1 MQRAKEERKGLER
14 KRKKEKDETGIY
26 CGRCYRKST
35 LPFWVTVTE
44 LLLPRNSRSELL
56 GLLWKEG
63 KGQNG
68 GKWLSIKEAE
78 SRRVPRI
85 LKSRELAWGQKQ
97 VPNSEI
103 NAIWVQLYKRL
114 YPVTWY
120 GIQGK
125 AKRSHWI
132 RGGSI
137 RLLMTRYH
145 LLMNLCTELYGHC
158 TIIQEN
164 TFFFGGERGWN
175 RRTGY
180 RGTGIWRWNIDQFW
194 DGNWRVITHIYT
206 FFVLLKYLCNI
217 YMCQNK

>member
-1 MQRAKEERKGLER
+1 MQRAIEERTGLER

-56 GLLWKEG
+56 GLPWKEG

-132 RGGSI
+132 GGGSI

-164 TFFFGGERGWN
+164 TFFWRGEGLEQEDWLQRNRNLKMEYWSVWGWELK
-175 RRTGY
+175 
-180 RGTGIWRWNIDQFW
+180 
-194 DGNWRVITHIYT
+194 GNNS
-206 FFVLLKYLCNI
+206 YLYIFCTSKLF
-217 YMCQNK
+217 M